1 MQKERLLYGDIFICC
16 GTLLSSLDIKKY
28 ALSICPINYRCLT
41 FTHTK
46 PSAVHNAR
54 QDFNTHS
61 RAILILILERFSL
74 KNDNDAKVK
83 SIKESVPHIEE
94 TLQVYS
100 ARVDTLWNQICS
112 EKSLGAIGSENVPLS
127 KQLYQLLGPLIMVR

>member
-1 MQKERLLYGDIFICC
+1 MPCQFAQLIIVVSHLL
-16 GTLLSSLDIKKY
+16 TLSHQLCIM
-28 ALSICPINYRCLT
+28 
-41 FTHTK
+41 
-46 PSAVHNAR
+46 
-54 QDFNTHS
+54 
-61 RAILILILERFSL
+61 RAKILIFILERFSL
-74 KNDNDAKVK
+74 KNHNDAKVK

>member
-46 PSAVHNAR
+46 PSAVHNAPK
-54 QDFNTHS
+54 
-61 RAILILILERFSL
+61 ILIFILERFSL

-83 SIKESVPHIEE
+83 SFKESVPHIEE
-94 TLQVYS
+94 TLQAYS

-127 KQLYQLLGPLIMVR
+127 KQLYQLLGPLIMVRKW